1 MKLKLSNFYLLCDAV
16 NIMMQTRV
24 AGMAKYVWDLNV
36 AMEQD
41 RMFFASELQ
50 NIEKKYGKINP
61 ECEEYKQLME
71 EETVELPLLPK
82 EKEHLLDEYPFLPV
96 HYGLMIELV
105 DRREGEDLNAN
116 I

>member
-16 NIMMQTRV
+16 NIMMKTRV

-71 EETVELPLLPK
+71 YDTSELPVLPK
-82 EKEHLLDEYPFLPV
+82 EKIELLDEYPFLPL
-96 HYGLMIELV
+96 HYGLMLELV
-105 DRREGEDLNAN
+105 EKEVEG
-116 I
+116 

>member
-1 MKLKLSNFYLLCDAV
+1 MKIKMSKFYMLCEAV
-16 NIMMQTRV
+16 NIMMKTRV

-71 EETVELPLLPK
+71 YDTSELPVLPK
-82 EKEHLLDEYPFLPV
+82 EKIELLDEYPFLPV

-105 DRREGEDLNAN
+105 DRKEGEDLNAN